1 MDSYGVVPIWDHL
14 LSVPGLIVYLLV
26 AAVLVFLSWRLS
38 DNYLRLFNFFIMA
51 ITVLVFWTYVLAESG
66 MWFYV
71 KA

>member
-1 MDSYGVVPIWDHL
+1 MDSYGVVPIGDHL

-38 DNYLRLFNFFIMA
+38 DNYLRLLNFFIMA
-51 ITVLVFWTYVLAESG
+51 ITALVFWTYVLAESG